1 MDIKTIRKLNVRL
14 LERDIGSLSGL
25 ARMAGTSQSYLSQC
39 VGPAAIRSIGD
50 EMARRLE
57 HAMGKPFGW
66 LDELH
71 TDESEILLARRVYD
85 RLLTVPSNK
94 LRAIAELLDVR
105 TDDVEMPVDEATVQ
119 QGNQKQTG
127 RVITLED
134 DGKTKKQRSGK

>member
-14 LERDIGSLSGL
+14 LERDIGSLSAL
-25 ARMAGTSQSYLSQC
+25 ARKAGTSQSYLSQC

-57 HAMGKPFGW
+57 HSMGKPFGW
-66 LDELH
+66 LDEPH
-71 TDESEILLARRVYD
+71 TDESEMMLARRVYD
-85 RLLTVPSNK
+85 RLLTVPSSK

-105 TDDVEMPVDEATVQ
+105 TDDVEMPLEEAAVQ

-134 DGKTKKQRSGK
+134 DGKTKKRSGK